1 MRLLSV
7 LVVVGSVAFATT
19 VYFWQHAVTA
29 NETTPQ
35 AIRPNFSL
43 PDLENKM
50 HSNREWDGKI
60 VVVNFWATWCPPC
73 VAEIPMFIELQ
84 KKYGKRGLQFI
95 GIAIDDAESVKNFVD
110 TMGINYPILLER
122 SRSTIARNFGN
133 HLGALPFTA
142 IINQQGVIV
151 DRQMGEISRQE
162 LLRVIQPMLD
172 SES

>member
-142 IINQQGVIV
+142 IINQQGPSRIV
-151 DRQMGEISRQE
+151 AR
-162 LLRVIQPMLD
+162 D
-172 SES
+172 STDARF